1 MDIVTE
7 QLALTFSL
15 STDNQGARLFRTGQS
30 HYTAENLSGDVT
42 LADDID
48 WEAATAEATALL
60 REYLRID
67 TSNPPGNEARAVQFI
82 GDILRGEGIPF
93 ETVESAPERG
103 NLFARMGP
111 ASGGI
116 CLLNHTDVVPVE
128 REFWD
133 VDPFAGE
140 LRDGVIWG
148 RGALDMKGMGILELM
163 TFLLLKRQGVPLRRS
178 VSFLAAADEEAG
190 STYGVSWLAEHRK
203 AWLDTELV
211 INEGAYGLAFD
222 RDRTAQVFQISPT
235 EKVPFWL
242 KLTVRGRPGHGS
254 VPHGDN
260 CAEHLVQA
268 LERVSRW
275 QQQLRIVPVM
285 RANIEGMR
293 ESGLMRPGQ
302 DEDAL
307 HAAER
312 SPALRARLSNT
323 VSLTT
328 IATGIKVNVIPA
340 EATATLDCR
349 LLPDVPPAA
358 FLEQL
363 TNVIAD
369 ERVSIEVINSFEGS
383 ESSMDTEFV
392 RVVRDVVSAMAEGAH
407 IVPEMTS
414 GFTDSRIY
422 RVRGIPAYGFVPCLV
437 RPEELAGVHGH
448 NERISIDNLRLGL
461 QILYDVV
468 RRLVAA

>member
-1 MDIVTE
+1 M
-7 QLALTFSL
+7 
-15 STDNQGARLFRTGQS
+15 STT
-30 HYTAENLSGDVT
+30 
-42 LADDID
+42 ID
-48 WEAATAEATALL
+48 WERATSEATTVL

-67 TSNPPGNEARAVQFI
+67 TSNPPGNEARAVSFL
-82 GDILRGEGIPF
+82 GDLLAAEGIPF
-93 ETVESAPERG
+93 EVAESAPGRS
-103 NLFARMGP
+103 NLIARLGP
-111 ASGGI
+111 AQGGV

-140 LRDGVIWG
+140 LIDGSVWG
-148 RGALDMKGMGILELM
+148 RGALDMKGMGVIELM
-163 TFLLLKRQGVPLRRS
+163 TFLLLKRQGVALRKGLTFMA
-178 VSFLAAADEEAG
+178 VADEEAG
-190 STYGVSWLAEHRK
+190 STFGVTWLAEHRP

-211 INEGAYGLAFD
+211 INEGAYGLSIEK
-222 RDRTAQVFQISPT
+222 RGVAQVFQIAPT

-242 KLTVRGRPGHGS
+242 KLTARGRPGHGS

-268 LERVSRW
+268 LGRVSLW
-275 QQQLRIVPVM
+275 QHELRMVPVM
-285 RANIEGMR
+285 REHAAAMTAA
-293 ESGLMRPGQ
+293 GLMRSAEEP
-302 DEDAL
+302 AVL
-307 HAAER
+307 RAAER

-340 EATATLDCR
+340 EASATLDCR
-349 LLPDVPPAA
+349 LLPDVDPDA
-358 FLEQL
+358 FLAEL
-363 TNVIAD
+363 RSVID
-369 ERVSIEVINSFEGS
+369 DSRITIDVLNRFEGS
-383 ESSMDTEFV
+383 ESTMDTQFV
-392 RVVRDVVSAMAEGAH
+392 RVVHDVVSELVEGAQ

-448 NERISIDNLRLGL
+448 NERLSVENLRLGM
-461 QILYDVV
+461 QVLYEVV
-468 RRLVAA
+468 RRLVA